1 MFTYE
6 IHDTC
11 KFRRHNKKFLY
22 EACAPYRRYGQGFK
36 CSVCSSTFLHPVLT
50 IKHHKLKKKQSVFTL
65 CFLTKPATCC
75 FAALLR
81 SLSAHFAS
89 RPARISDTARRSDTE
104 IAHFTQLQLQCKMRQ
119 RSLSSRRRKAA

>member
-119 RSLSSRRRKAA
+119 RSLRSRRRKAA